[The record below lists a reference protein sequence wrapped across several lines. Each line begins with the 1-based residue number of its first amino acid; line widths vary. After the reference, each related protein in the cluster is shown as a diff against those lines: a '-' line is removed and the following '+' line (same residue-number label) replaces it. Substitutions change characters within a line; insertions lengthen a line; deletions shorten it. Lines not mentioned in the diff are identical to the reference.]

1 MTAASDLHH
10 ILLCWSEEDLRRA
23 GGEGGPVFVDLQ
35 RAGVADMAERI
46 AATLGGS
53 ITLTSETPSP
63 PVERAGT
70 LAEQL
75 RRIRPAA
82 RIFIWFAP
90 DPLYR
95 VEDLRRAAELLSS
108 EEEMLP
114 YAVRST
120 APDDVAFAALRA
132 SHTPLFTAGASGILP
147 GIASV
152 LACEASPV
160 PLRPALSCVGARDL
174 PTLYHELER
183 ERLLD
188 RWYPRRVYE
197 RVRRL
202 LPPEEDA

>member
-1 MTAASDLHH
+1 MGGDGGAA
-10 ILLCWSEEDLRRA
+10 
-23 GGEGGPVFVDLQ
+23 FVELQ

-46 AATLGGS
+46 AASLGGT
-53 ITLTSETPSP
+53 ITLTSETTGP
-63 PVERAGT
+63 PAERAGS
-70 LAEQL
+70 LAEQV
-75 RRIRPAA
+75 RRMRPAA
-82 RIFIWFAP
+82 RIFVWFAP

-95 VEDLRRAAELLSS
+95 MEDLRRAAELLSC

-120 APDDVAFAALRA
+120 APDEVAFAALRVHHA
-132 SHTPLFTAGASGILP
+132 PLFTTGASGVLP

-160 PLRPALSCVGARDL
+160 PLRPALSCVAARDL
-174 PTLYHELER
+174 PILYHELER

-202 LPPEEDA
+202 LPPEENA